1 VSQELRDIKWNGR
14 PPVVEVGE
22 SVRFSLDG
30 EAMVGTITAVKGRT
44 LKADGSAIE
53 RGQVTFTYEDITGL
67 ETSQTIVGP
76 K

>member
-1 VSQELRDIKWNGR
+1 MRDIKWNGR

-22 SVRFSLDG
+22 PVRFSLDG

-44 LKADGSAIE
+44 VRPDGKASE
-53 RGQVTFTYEDITGL
+53 RGQVTFKYEDVTGMEL
-67 ETSQTIVGP
+67 THTIVGP

>member
-1 VSQELRDIKWNGR
+1 MSQELRDIKWNGR
-14 PPVVEVGE
+14 PPVIEVGE

-44 LKADGSAIE
+44 VAANGKATE
-53 RGQVTFTYEDITGL
+53 RGQVTFTYEEVSGL
-67 ETSQTIVGP
+67 ALSHTVVGP